1 MRYRAHQRY
10 YLGMVLPGM
19 ILLLI
24 FNILPM
30 FGITIAFQDF
40 APAKGLFGSKWVGL
54 KHFERLFMRQEVRNV
69 LCNTVI
75 IAAWKI
81 VLNIGVPVA
90 FALLINEVKSVAY
103 KRTLQTIV
111 YLPHFLSW
119 VILGILFTNIFSY
132 NGLFNQMLSVFGVE
146 RQMHMI
152 QNGSFRKIIVGTDVW
167 KEFGYGAI
175 IYLAAITNIDPN
187 VYEAAKIDGANR
199 WQSCLSITWPSIRPT
214 VVIMLIMQ
222 CGQILNAGFD
232 QVFNLY
238 NDITMPVAD
247 IFDTFIY
254 RYAFQKGQNFSLTVA
269 AGLFK
274 SVCNFALLLAANGI
288 AKLCGE
294 EGLL

>member
-1 MRYRAHQRY
+1 
-10 YLGMVLPGM
+10 MVLPGM

-40 APAKGLFGSKWVGL
+40 APAKGLFGSKWVGI

-69 LCNTVI
+69 LCNTVV

-90 FALLINEVKSVAY
+90 FALLINEVQSVAY

-132 NGLFNQMLSVFGVE
+132 NGLFNQMMSVFGVE

-187 VYEAAKIDGANR
+187 VYEAARIDGANR
-199 WQSCLSITWPSIRPT
+199 WQQAVRITLPSILGT
-214 VVIMLIMQ
+214 VVLMATLAL
-222 CGQILNAGFD
+222 GRVLNAGFD
-232 QVFNLY
+232 QIFVMYSPLVY
-238 NDITMPVAD
+238 QTGDI
-247 IFDTFIY
+247 IDTYVY
-254 RYAFQKGQNFSLTVA
+254 RMGLLQAQFSFSTAV
-269 AGLFK
+269 GLFK
-274 SVCNFALLLAANGI
+274 SAVSFILIVLSYFLANKFVGYTI
-288 AKLCGE
+288 F
-294 EGLL
+294 